1 MKIQRAV
8 TTVIISTVLLGLC
21 WVVLRWRA
29 DLAAASVEQKR
40 AALTFQTQLDEKD
53 QLIQD
58 LRAQVQQSHRDSLE
72 VAAAFKNRA
81 ETLERQSARPEQTGA
96 TAPDTA
102 EMHLVALRVMREQ
115 LNILQGEVKEARR
128 QARELSASLMVPV
141 ELSNLEP
148 VSALDMA
155 ALKDYWPFFEAKR
168 EREKLEKSAEDLTR
182 HIIAVEVEL
191 ALPKR
196 QVSKTSKP

>member
-40 AALTFQTQLDEKD
+40 AALTFQTQLEEKD

-58 LRAQVQQSHRDSLE
+58 LRTQVQQSHRDSLE

-96 TAPDTA
+96 TAP
-102 EMHLVALRVMREQ
+102 
-115 LNILQGEVKEARR
+115 
-128 QARELSASLMVPV
+128 
-141 ELSNLEP
+141 
-148 VSALDMA
+148 
-155 ALKDYWPFFEAKR
+155 
-168 EREKLEKSAEDLTR
+168 
-182 HIIAVEVEL
+182 
-191 ALPKR
+191 
-196 QVSKTSKP
+196 